1 MNRPIEDIRRALS
14 GTAGPELL
22 TEIWHA
28 DWNVPTA
35 RKIEATIDVA
45 IGVHLGSRR
54 KRNEDRAGMAHV
66 KSLCGQ
72 GFAVALVCD
81 GVGGSEMGDMAA
93 TIALASCVGDLA
105 ELRQATPV
113 RELLPRVIRSMDDAV
128 RRALAGKGATTASV
142 LLASSEGDLVAANV
156 GDSRLFA
163 WNQSE
168 QQLRQVSVDDTLENE
183 LRNLP
188 GADISA
194 LNARGLQ
201 GSLSQA
207 LGEAG
212 RSSSDLR
219 IVVFERSEFGQ
230 GAVIASDGAWK
241 AAPDGFAAIVRNAP
255 SAADLVRRVVTSALW
270 MGGIDNVS
278 VVAIQD
284 VEQFIN
290 LASYDVDGLGRNR
303 ITFWFADTKL
313 VLNNVYGGQRPE
325 PIPPRENGRQD
336 KPSAQLDKKS
346 ARKPSGRNR
355 KKMTVTSRMN
365 PQLDLEVE
373 GESRASEQYNETKP
387 KIVVSTDDD
396 SPKSE

>member
-14 GTAGPELL
+14 GATCAELL
-22 TEIWHA
+22 TEIWYA
-28 DWNVPTA
+28 DWNVPA
-35 RKIEATIDVA
+35 VRKIEAPIDVA

-54 KRNEDRAGMAHV
+54 KRNEDRAGVAHV
-66 KSLCGQ
+66 KSPCGQ
-72 GFAVALVCD
+72 AFAVALVCD
-81 GVGGSEMGDMAA
+81 GVGGSEMGDVAA
-93 TIALASCVGDLA
+93 SIALASCVGDLS
-105 ELRQATPV
+105 ELRQVTPV

-142 LLASSEGDLVAANV
+142 LLASSEGDIAAANV

-163 WNQSE
+163 WNQGE
-168 QQLRQVSVDDTLENE
+168 QQLRQVSIDDTLENE

-207 LGEAG
+207 LGETG
-212 RSSSDLR
+212 RSSSDLQ
-219 IVVFERSEFGQ
+219 IVVFERNEFVH

-241 AAPDGFAAIVRNAP
+241 AAPDGFVAIVRNAP

-270 MGGIDNVS
+270 MGGVDNVS
-278 VVAIQD
+278 VIAIQD
-284 VEQFIN
+284 IEQFVKM
-290 LASYDVDGLGRNR
+290 ASHDIGGLGRNR
-303 ITFWFADTKL
+303 VTFWFADTKL
-313 VLNNVYGGQRPE
+313 VINNVYGRPQADLK
-325 PIPPRENGRQD
+325 PPTENGRQD
-336 KPSAQLDKKS
+336 ETGSQPERKS
-346 ARKPSGRNR
+346 ARKPSGRAP
-355 KKMTVTSRMN
+355 KKAAVVKSID
-365 PQLDLEVE
+365 PQLDLRVE
-373 GESRASEQYNETKP
+373 GEPRAREQHNEAKP